1 MKKIYFGRGS
11 YGRGTPFWQPWG
23 LLGCLGRLLGFVL
36 LLLLLLLLLSLFR
49 KCGGDDA
56 GDEIAASDDTVAAP
70 SPDDPASGRP
80 VAEIPPSEWR
90 RPVDGGEDVGLPA
103 PGDNVAPPFEDMTP
117 IPNPDDGGIT
127 QIYPNLLYVI
137 LDSEADDGT
146 FKRFA
151 EEFSSLYASPEH
163 KITSYNTNTKTLL
176 LEVPEST
183 RATICRDLPGQITD
197 IDFFVVPIELV
208 KPGTS
213 SESVT
218 PDDPAFSDSGKSWH
232 FAPIQAQEA
241 WAVTQGSPDV
251 IVGIVDTFMD
261 LDHPELAGDRCI
273 YPYSVQNANEDVA
286 PPPGTDP
293 ANAGHGTLV
302 TSIAVGN
309 AGNREGSSGIAPKCS
324 YIPVSMGQHLNT
336 YTMVEGVLYCMY
348 HNASVI
354 NISAGTMFSD
364 EVATMPLSEQIEYS
378 EMYNLQQEKMWDYV
392 FSLAEKHNTTI
403 VWSAGNNACFSAM
416 DESKRNRNT
425 IVVSA
430 VDTLLRRA
438 DFSNFG
444 NIKERGLYESTISAP
459 GVKIWGALPGNSYDA
474 WDGTSFA
481 APIITGV
488 VALLKS
494 QNRDLTTQQIIKI
507 LQGTGKPVEGEPG
520 IGNLVQ
526 IKDALVKAKEI
537 VSSADV
543 GSGA

>member
-11 YGRGTPFWQPWG
+11 DGRGTPFWQPWG

-49 KCGGDDA
+49 KCGGDDD
-56 GDEIAASDDTVAAP
+56 GDEIAASDDTVAEP
-70 SPDDPASGRP
+70 SPDDPVGGRP
-80 VAEIPPSEWR
+80 VAEIPASEWR
-90 RPVDGGEDVGLPA
+90 RPIEGGEDVGLPA
-103 PGDNVAPPFEDMTP
+103 PEDNVVPPFGEITP
-117 IPNPDDGGIT
+117 VPNPDDGGVT
-127 QIYPNLLYVI
+127 RIYPNLLYVI
-137 LDSEADDGT
+137 LDSEADDET

-163 KITSYNTNTKTLL
+163 KITSYNTSTKTLL

-197 IDFFVVPIELV
+197 IDFFVVPVELV
-208 KPGTS
+208 ASGAS
-213 SESVT
+213 SASVT
-218 PDDPAFSDSGKSWH
+218 PDDPVFRDPGKSWY

-241 WAVTQGSPDV
+241 WAVTQGAPDV
-251 IVGIVDTFMD
+251 IVGIVDSFMD

-324 YIPVSMGQHLNT
+324 YIPVSMGRHLNT
-336 YTMVEGVLYCMY
+336 YTMVEGLLYCMY

-354 NISAGTMFSD
+354 NISAGTMFSE
-364 EVATMPLSEQIEYS
+364 EVAIMPLSEQIEYS
-378 EMYNLQQEKMWDYV
+378 EMYNLQQEAMWDYV

-481 APIITGV
+481 APIITGT

-507 LQGTGKPVEGEPG
+507 LQSTGKPVESELG

-526 IKDALVKAKEI
+526 IKDALAKAKEM
-537 VSSADV
+537 VSSADA
-543 GSGA
+543 GS